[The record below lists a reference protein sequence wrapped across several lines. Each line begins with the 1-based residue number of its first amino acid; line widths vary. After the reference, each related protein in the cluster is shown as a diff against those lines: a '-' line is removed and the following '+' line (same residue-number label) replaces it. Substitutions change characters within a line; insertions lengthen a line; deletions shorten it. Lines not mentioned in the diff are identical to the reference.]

1 MYPAGFFTEDYQ
13 FIGNGHLDEH
23 NGRFAIT
30 PDYPKGIYAYHA
42 TIKSQNDATGPF
54 ENFRRPAFPY
64 FIGATYKSK
73 PNPFNLGIESIQSKY
88 DIISAGWV
96 RNTRDYHTNSA
107 RSGYDYIFNSN
118 DVRKQTLEISEVTLG
133 QVNKIGITTGGTN
146 YKVDDE
152 VIFDNTGTGGLNAQ
166 ALVKRIGGQEINTIS
181 LATTSFSNVE
191 FVPNRSANS
200 FVGVVTAPHNLI
212 NQNIIRVSGLS
223 TNVSGFSA
231 GYQVGVASE
240 ALLLTTDMVAQ
251 TGVEFIGVT
260 GNLERSFL
268 RENDILTIDQEKVKI
283 LDVIDKKSQL
293 RILRAVDGT
302 TAGVHTN
309 SGVLY
314 EDPRKFFFNTGV
326 GIQTTKT
333 FRLNR
338 EFYFDPANVVGTG
351 TARGVGIGTT
361 ITFTDVVSTGITEAF
376 VRTQNLWFEEHDF
389 RLNDEVVYKANGG
402 TPILVWTGVSGN
414 PYVNLDTFSN
424 LCLLYTSPSPRDPL

>member
-1 MYPAGFFTEDYQ
+1 MSSVNHSPILGWAHDGHPIYGPYAFANNDGSGSVIEMKSGYELKPNETNRPPLSLYPAGFFTEDYQ
-13 FIGNGHLDEH
+13 FIGNGHLDKH

-42 TIKSQNDATGPF
+42 TISAQNDATGPF
-54 ENFRRPAFPY
+54 EGFRRPAFPY
-64 FIGATYKSK
+64 FIGTTYKSK

-88 DIISAGWV
+88 DIISNGWV

-146 YKVDDE
+146 YKVDDK
-152 VIFDNTGTGGLNAQ
+152 VVFDNTGTGGLNAQ

-191 FVPNRSANS
+191 FIPSRSANS
-200 FVGVVTAPHNLI
+200 FVGVVTAPHNLV

-231 GYQVGVASE
+231 GYTVGVASE

-268 RENDILTIDQEKVKI
+268 RENDILAIDEERVKVLISYLEKE
-283 LDVIDKKSQL
+283 
-293 RILRAVDGT
+293 
-302 TAGVHTN
+302 N
-309 SGVLY
+309 
-314 EDPRKFFFNTGV
+314 
-326 GIQTTKT
+326 
-333 FRLNR
+333 
-338 EFYFDPANVVGTG
+338 
-351 TARGVGIGTT
+351 
-361 ITFTDVVSTGITEAF
+361 F
-376 VRTQNLWFEEHDF
+376 V
-389 RLNDEVVYKANGG
+389 Y
-402 TPILVWTGVSGN
+402 
-414 PYVNLDTFSN
+414 
-424 LCLLYTSPSPRDPL
+424 